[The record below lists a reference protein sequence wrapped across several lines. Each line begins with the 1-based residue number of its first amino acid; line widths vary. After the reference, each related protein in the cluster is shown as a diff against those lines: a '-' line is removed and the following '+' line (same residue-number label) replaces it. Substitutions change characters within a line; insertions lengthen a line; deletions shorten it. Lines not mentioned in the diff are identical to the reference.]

1 MIQARLVKV
10 NEINWH
16 WLNRPKMRIPE
27 IINDS
32 GPFSQSK
39 WNKLT
44 MTEQAQNEN
53 PEIINDSGPFSQ

>member
-1 MIQARLVKV
+1 
-10 NEINWH
+10 
-16 WLNRPKMRIPE
+16 MRIPE